1 MNIAEYL
8 YYLGLSA
15 KKYLALKN
23 QKRLPHRVI
32 SIGNITLGGTGKTP
46 AAIAVAEEAKKRG
59 FLPVILTR
67 GYKGNAQG
75 PCFVTRGEKPLL
87 TALQAGD
94 EPLLMAE
101 RLSGV
106 PIVKGTDRYEAGM
119 YAIKEIEGLRAAK
132 EVISKSP
139 SPSPSPSRGEG
150 PNTAPPLRGGD
161 EGEGEIQAIDSPFS
175 DHGSPLFILDDG
187 FQHWKLYR
195 DRDIVLI
202 DSRNPFGSRKL
213 FPAGRLREPLTAL
226 NRADV
231 IMITKAEREDAG
243 LIAEIRRYN
252 RHAPIFFS
260 EHRVAAVRSGT
271 GDRKAP
277 DWLQDRKVF
286 CFCGL
291 ADPESF
297 RKTVAGSGA
306 DVAGMKA
313 YRDHHRYCQ
322 QDVADIVKESAS
334 SGAAW
339 IITTEKDFVK
349 LRNLDLPQNILIIEI
364 AFIADQTFF
373 ESVFA

>member
-15 KKYLALKN
+15 MKFLALKN
-23 QKRLPHRVI
+23 QKRLPFRVI

-59 FLPVILTR
+59 FRPVILTR
-67 GYKGNAQG
+67 GYKGTAQG
-75 PCFVTRGEKPLL
+75 PCYVTKGDKPLL
-87 TALQAGD
+87 TAEQAGD

-101 RLSGV
+101 RLTEV
-106 PIVKGTDRYEAGM
+106 PIVKGSDRYEAGM
-119 YAIKEIEGLRAAK
+119 FAIEAGNGQEPGKE
-132 EVISKSP
+132 
-139 SPSPSPSRGEG
+139 
-150 PNTAPPLRGGD
+150 D
-161 EGEGEIQAIDSPFS
+161 QAISLSSSADSPTV
-175 DHGSPLFILDDG
+175 FILDDG
-187 FQHWKLYR
+187 FQHWKLFR

-202 DSRNPFGSRKL
+202 DSRNPFGNRKL

-243 LIAEIRRYN
+243 LAAEIRKYN
-252 RHAPIFFS
+252 KHAPIFFS
-260 EHRVAAVRSGT
+260 VHRVVAVRSGS
-271 GDRKAP
+271 GEKKSP
-277 DWLQDRKVF
+277 DCLRGMKVF

-297 RKTVAGSGA
+297 GNSVAASGA
-306 DVAGMKA
+306 EVAGMKA
-313 YRDHHRYCQ
+313 YRDHHLYCQ
-322 QDVADIVKESAS
+322 QDVAEIVKECGS
-334 SGAAW
+334 SGASW

-349 LRNLDLPQNILIIEI
+349 LRNLDLPENILIIEI
-364 AFIADQTFF
+364 TFIADRPFF